1 MQEVDKCGDTNRMFR
16 SMGRMFVLCSKDEL
30 KSDLGADLEKLDA
43 EVKKAASMKEVL
55 EGKKDTIIK

>member
-1 MQEVDKCGDTNRMFR
+1 MFR

-55 EGKKDTIIK
+55 DGKKDTIIK